1 MSHPFRNITFRVGE
15 YMKAKNKNSAKINTT
30 IDGVE
35 STSDVLTGRGGLIL
49 FVRYLTAIGILGRL
63 QDWFACIRK
72 SGKGQPVA
80 EIFKQ
85 LFCFFVDGTS
95 RHLVYFDTLAKDEGY
110 ARGIETNPS
119 DMLSSHSVKRFFRA
133 LLLPM
138 GWVFRRVLLELFVW
152 RLKIEKPNMIML
164 GIDSVVMDNDEAQKR
179 HGIAPTYKKV
189 KGFHP
194 LQMTWGRYVI
204 DAIFRSGDRH
214 CNYGNDTVRMIER
227 VVEKIR
233 KSYRADVPIVV
244 RMDSGFFDQK
254 VFDYCEKQHIGY
266 ICGGKIY
273 ADIKQFI
280 QNWDQSFWLLLN
292 QPDQVWEIVEF
303 GDRRNSWSR
312 FRRAFYCRPMYQG
325 RQMVFDFARPDTVIY
340 TNIGTDAVLDTRLI
354 QSGCNDL
361 MTAKGI
367 IQAYH
372 YRGADELVH
381 RAFKDFGFEALPFL
395 RFHQNA
401 AFFYTMLIGF
411 VLFESFKTDVCAPVI
426 AVSTYATTLRR
437 KLIDIAAKIVRHA
450 GKTILKICRAT
461 FEELQFDFL
470 WQRSASPPAVL

>member
-1 MSHPFRNITFRVGE
+1 
-15 YMKAKNKNSAKINTT
+15 MKAKNKNTVKNNAT
-30 IDGVE
+30 IESVE

-49 FVRYLTAIGILGRL
+49 FVRYLTAIGILGRM
-63 QDWFACIRK
+63 QDWFGFIRK
-72 SGKGQPVA
+72 SSKGQPVA

-85 LFCFFVDGTS
+85 LWCFFVDGTS

-110 ARGIETNPS
+110 ARGIETDPA
-119 DMLSSHSVKRFFRA
+119 DMLSSHAVKRFFKA

-138 GWVFRRVLLELFVW
+138 GWVFRSVLLELFVW
-152 RLKIEKPNMIML
+152 RLNIEKPNMIML
-164 GIDSVVMDNDEAQKR
+164 GIDSMVMDNDEAQKR
-179 HGIAPTYKKV
+179 HGAAPTYKKV
-189 KGFHP
+189 KGFQP

-214 CNYGNDTVRMIER
+214 CNHGNDTVRMIKR
-227 VVEKIR
+227 VVDKIH

-273 ADIKQFI
+273 DDIKQFI
-280 QNWDQSFWLLLN
+280 QNTDKSFWFLLN
-292 QPDQVWEIVEF
+292 QPDQVWEFVEF

-312 FRRAFYCRPMYQG
+312 YRRAFYCRPMYQG

-340 TNIGTDAVLDTRLI
+340 TNIGTDVVLDKRLI
-354 QSGCNDL
+354 QSSGNDL
-361 MTAKGI
+361 LSAQWI
-367 IQAYH
+367 IKAYH

-401 AFFYTMLIGF
+401 AFYYTMLIGF
-411 VLFESFKTDVCAPVI
+411 VLFESFKTDVCAAVI
-426 AVSTYATTLRR
+426 AVRTYASTLRR

-450 GKTILKICRAT
+450 GKTVLKVSRAI
-461 FEELQFDFL
+461 FEELRFDIL
-470 WQRSASPPAVL
+470 WGRSASPPATL